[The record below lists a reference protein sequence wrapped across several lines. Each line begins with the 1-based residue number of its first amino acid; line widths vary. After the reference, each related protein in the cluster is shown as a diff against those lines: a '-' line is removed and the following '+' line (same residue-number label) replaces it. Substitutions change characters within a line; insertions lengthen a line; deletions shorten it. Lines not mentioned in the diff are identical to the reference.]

1 VDQTYADLALWV
13 TVIVLILSAVVLVNR
28 LKAVL
33 SVATSIP
40 PKIDAIAGVAAAA
53 SRDLDAVAVLLTTQG
68 YIGSIKNSVL
78 DYGGSLNAAL
88 PDY

>member
-1 VDQTYADLALWV
+1 MADAALWLM
-13 TVIVLILSAVVLVNR
+13 VIILIVAALLLVSLLKR
-28 LKAVL
+28 VLKA
-33 SVATSIP
+33 ATSIP

-68 YIGSIKNSVL
+68 YIGSIRNSVL

>member
-1 VDQTYADLALWV
+1 MADAALWIM
-13 TVIVLILSAVVLVNR
+13 VIVLAVVILVLLKLLQR
-28 LKAVL
+28 ILKA
-33 SVATSIP
+33 ATSIP

-68 YIGSIKNSVL
+68 YIGSIKASVL

>member
-1 VDQTYADLALWV
+1 MADAALWIMC
-13 TVIVLILSAVVLVNR
+13 IVLILAALLLVSLLKRVLM
-28 LKAVL
+28 A
-33 SVATSIP
+33 ATSIP
-40 PKIDAIAGVAAAA
+40 AKIDAIAGVAAAA

-68 YIGSIKNSVL
+68 YIRSIKNSVL

>member
-1 VDQTYADLALWV
+1 MADAALW
-13 TVIVLILSAVVLVNR
+13 IMVLVLAVVVLLLMQL
-28 LKAVL
+28 LKRVL
-33 SVATSIP
+33 AAATSIP
-40 PKIDAIAGVAAAA
+40 AKIDAIAGVAAAA

-68 YIGSIKNSVL
+68 YIKSIRHSVL

>member
-1 VDQTYADLALWV
+1 MC
-13 TVIVLILSAVVLVNR
+13 IVLILAALLLVSLLKRVLM
-28 LKAVL
+28 A
-33 SVATSIP
+33 ATSIP
-40 PKIDAIAGVAAAA
+40 AKIDAIAGVAAAA

-68 YIGSIKNSVL
+68 YIRSIKNSVL

>member
-1 VDQTYADLALWV
+1 MADAALWLM
-13 TVIVLILSAVVLVNR
+13 VIVLIVAALLLVKLLQR
-28 LKAVL
+28 ILKA
-33 SVATSIP
+33 ATSIP

-68 YIGSIKNSVL
+68 YIGSIRNSVL

>member
-1 VDQTYADLALWV
+1 MADAALWIM
-13 TVIVLILSAVVLVNR
+13 VIILAVVILLLMQL
-28 LKAVL
+28 LKRVL
-33 SVATSIP
+33 AAATSIP

-68 YIGSIKNSVL
+68 YIRSIKNSVL

>member
-1 VDQTYADLALWV
+1 MADAALWIM
-13 TVIVLILSAVVLVNR
+13 VIVLAVVILLLMQL
-28 LKAVL
+28 LKRVL
-33 SVATSIP
+33 AAATSIP
-40 PKIDAIAGVAAAA
+40 AKIDAIAGVAAAA
-53 SRDLDAVAVLLTTQG
+53 SKDLDAVAVLLTTQG

>member
-1 VDQTYADLALWV
+1 MADAALWIM
-13 TVIVLILSAVVLVNR
+13 VIVLALVIVILLGLLKRVL
-28 LKAVL
+28 AA
-33 SVATSIP
+33 ATSIP
-40 PKIDAIAGVAAAA
+40 AKIDAIAGVAAAA

-68 YIGSIKNSVL
+68 YIKSIKNSVL

>member
-1 VDQTYADLALWV
+1 MGDAALWLM
-13 TVIVLILSAVVLVNR
+13 VIVLVVVALILVQLLKR
-28 LKAVL
+28 ILKA
-33 SVATSIP
+33 ATSIP

-68 YIGSIKNSVL
+68 YIRSIKNSVL

>member
-1 VDQTYADLALWV
+1 MADAALW
-13 TVIVLILSAVVLVNR
+13 IMVLILAVVVLLLMKL
-28 LKAVL
+28 LKRVL
-33 SVATSIP
+33 AAATSIP
-40 PKIDAIAGVAAAA
+40 AKIDAIAGVAAAA

-68 YIGSIKNSVL
+68 YIKSIRYSVL

>member
-1 VDQTYADLALWV
+1 MADAALWI
-13 TVIVLILSAVVLVNR
+13 TVIVLILSAVLLVGLLKR
-28 LKAVL
+28 VLKA
-33 SVATSIP
+33 ATSIP

-53 SRDLDAVAVLLTTQG
+53 SKDLDAVAVLLTTQG
-68 YIGSIKNSVL
+68 YIRSIKNSVL

>member
-1 VDQTYADLALWV
+1 MGDVALWLM
-13 TVIVLILSAVVLVNR
+13 VIILIVAALLLVSLLKR
-28 LKAVL
+28 VLKA
-33 SVATSIP
+33 ATSIP

-68 YIGSIKNSVL
+68 YIRSIKLSVL
-78 DYGGSLNAAL
+78 DYGGSLNVAL

>member
-1 VDQTYADLALWV
+1 MDQTLADLALWIV
-13 TVIVLILSAVVLVNR
+13 VIVLILSAVVLVNR

-68 YIGSIKNSVL
+68 YIQSIKNSVL

>member
-1 VDQTYADLALWV
+1 MADAALWLM
-13 TVIVLILSAVVLVNR
+13 VIVLAVVALLLVQLLKR
-28 LKAVL
+28 ILKA
-33 SVATSIP
+33 ATSIP
-40 PKIDAIAGVAAAA
+40 PKIDAIAGVATAA

-68 YIGSIKNSVL
+68 YIRSIKISVL

>member
-1 VDQTYADLALWV
+1 M
-13 TVIVLILSAVVLVNR
+13 VIILVVVILLFLKLLQRV
-28 LKAVL
+28 LKA
-33 SVATSIP
+33 ATSIP
-40 PKIDAIAGVAAAA
+40 AKIDAIAGVAAAG

>member
-1 VDQTYADLALWV
+1 MDIADAALWIMV
-13 TVIVLILSAVVLVNR
+13 VVLIISAVILVNR

-33 SVATSIP
+33 QVATSIP

-53 SRDLDAVAVLLTTQG
+53 SKDLDAVAVLLTTQG
-68 YIGSIKNSVL
+68 YIASIKDSVL
-78 DYGGSLNAAL
+78 DYGSSLNAAL

>member
-1 VDQTYADLALWV
+1 MGDAALWIM
-13 TVIVLILSAVVLVNR
+13 VIILAVVILLFMQL
-28 LKAVL
+28 LKRVL
-33 SVATSIP
+33 AAATSIP
-40 PKIDAIAGVAAAA
+40 AKIDAIAGVAAAA

>member
-1 VDQTYADLALWV
+1 MADLALWIM
-13 TVIVLILSAVVLVNR
+13 VIILVVVILLFLKLLQRV
-28 LKAVL
+28 LKA
-33 SVATSIP
+33 ATSIP
-40 PKIDAIAGVAAAA
+40 AKIDAIAGVAAAG

>member
-1 VDQTYADLALWV
+1 MADVALWLM
-13 TVIVLILSAVVLVNR
+13 VIILILAALLLVSLLKR
-28 LKAVL
+28 VLKA
-33 SVATSIP
+33 ATSIP

-68 YIGSIKNSVL
+68 YIRSIKNSVL

>member
-1 VDQTYADLALWV
+1 MADAALWLM
-13 TVIVLILSAVVLVNR
+13 VIVLILVAVILVGL
-28 LKAVL
+28 LKRILVA
-33 SVATSIP
+33 ATSIP

-68 YIGSIKNSVL
+68 YIRSIKNSVL

>member
-1 VDQTYADLALWV
+1 MADAALWIMV
-13 TVIVLILSAVVLVNR
+13 IILAVVIVVLLSLLKRV
-28 LKAVL
+28 LKA
-33 SVATSIP
+33 ATSIP

-68 YIGSIKNSVL
+68 YIKSIRASVL
-78 DYGGSLNAAL
+78 NYGGSLDAAL